1 MTDAHGAA
9 RAPSD
14 PDALRKNTVA
24 QVSALAD
31 ALTDSVHHGVVEVF
45 ENQKQVESA
54 ARELHE
60 TSTAFRER
68 TNAWATSLE
77 AFDKELRDIGD
88 FENWVK
94 AMEHDLATLATAL
107 EAKVNAKA
115 AKAAEK

>member
-1 MTDAHGAA
+1 
-9 RAPSD
+9 
-14 PDALRKNTVA
+14 
-24 QVSALAD
+24 VSALAD
-31 ALTDSVHHGVVEVF
+31 AMTDSVNEGVVEVF

-54 ARELHE
+54 ARALNE
-60 TSTAFRER
+60 TATAFRER
-68 TNAWATSLE
+68 SSEWATSLE

-94 AMEHDLATLATAL
+94 AMEHDLATLAAAL